1 MSETVENHAEH
12 LEDSGAPSPP
22 ELPRRNHASQEALN
36 PEEPGFEK
44 VLSEMIEK
52 EVARRF
58 QSAKDKR
65 WAELEKIYG
74 DLHELREQAQTA
86 VSPGVDADLPTEEL
100 EPDFEGRVTALAG
113 LPGIRENED
122 AVALI
127 LRNRNPADQAAYTS
141 LVEGLLQTVLGGG
154 EAAATMTAS
163 AASMVIPG
171 GGETS
176 NDLEQAYR
184 RRKKLLRPGDVNAL
198 TALKREFRQKGLD
211 VF

>member
-12 LEDSGAPSPP
+12 LGDSGAPAPP
-22 ELPRRNHASQEALN
+22 DLPRQDLASQEALN

-44 VLSEMIEK
+44 VLTEMIEK

-65 WAELEKIYG
+65 WSELEKIYG
-74 DLHELREQAQTA
+74 DLHELREQAQTS
-86 VSPGVDADLPTEEL
+86 VSPGADANPPTEEAAS
-100 EPDFEGRVTALAG
+100 DFEGRVAALAG

-154 EAAATMTAS
+154 EAAATTTAS

-171 GGETS
+171 GGEGP
-176 NDLEQAYR
+176 NDLEQTYQ

>member
-1 MSETVENHAEH
+1 MSETMENRAAH
-12 LEDSGAPSPP
+12 LEGSGAPAPP
-22 ELPRRNHASQEALN
+22 EPSQFNAASQEALT

-44 VLSEMIEK
+44 VLTEMIEK

-65 WAELEKIYG
+65 WAALEKLYG
-74 DLHELREQAQTA
+74 DLHELSEQAQTA
-86 VSPGVDADLPTEEL
+86 VSPTPENAQPQGAPVE
-100 EPDFEGRVTALAG
+100 DFEARVTSLAG
-113 LPGIRENED
+113 MQGIRENED

-127 LRNRNPADQAAYTS
+127 LRNRQPADQAAYIA
-141 LVEGLLQTVLGGG
+141 LVEELLQTVLGDTPPG
-154 EAAATMTAS
+154 EQSAVS
-163 AASMVIPG
+163 AAGVVIPG
-171 GGETS
+171 GGEATQ
-176 NDLEQAYR
+176 NLEQSYQ